1 MRRLPLRKRKN
12 RKVGRHERHLLY
24 VQIHHIIRLHTN
36 CIWQLSRK
44 HHNTKTLIIK
54 RFVVHAFYSRTV
66 SFLASKT
73 KTQALGNHVKHQD
86 SSNLLFNAHEQNNRH
101 SIWTGLKEKKT
112 SYQMSL
118 ETCSKYWQVDQ
129 HERYSAFWKS
139 LFKLQAKALI
149 ACKC

>member
-1 MRRLPLRKRKN
+1 MITIRLFTNELVNLFQKQNRTQKIYRFMRRLPLRKRKN
-12 RKVGRHERHLLY
+12 RKVGRHERHLPY

-73 KTQALGNHVKHQD
+73 RTQALGNHVKHQD
-86 SSNLLFNAHEQNNRH
+86 SSNLLSTPTNKITGIQFEQ
-101 SIWTGLKEKKT
+101 G
-112 SYQMSL
+112 
-118 ETCSKYWQVDQ
+118 
-129 HERYSAFWKS
+129 
-139 LFKLQAKALI
+139 
-149 ACKC
+149 